1 MDNYY
6 INENGIWFGPMS
18 ENEFEARK
26 RDKDKIVYWKPEFC
40 VNRILHPQLCDHAKT
55 WIKRT
60 QIEKKPIESGKPT
73 QPSDEPFKNQ
83 VIFHAEPVENNEE
96 LTESKTE
103 KTKTEEKNQQPAQ
116 PTQEQM
122 FEKEP
127 KPVDQDKSNGFTFK
141 LAIIIIGFILVFAAG
156 FYVNSKLSVMF
167 YQDIIIQE
175 SVKNIEYYT
184 RDMMNETKEVKT
196 DIDSL
201 NAAMAREI
209 KALKKQMKEMEAELI
224 ELKYRQ

>member
-6 INENGIWFGPMS
+6 IKEGGNWHGPMS
-18 ENEFEARK
+18 EKEFEAQK
-26 RDKDKIVYWKPEFC
+26 HDKDKIVYWKPEFC
-40 VNRILHPQLCDHAKT
+40 VHRILHPQLCDHSKT
-55 WIKRT
+55 WLKPPPA
-60 QIEKKPIESGKPT
+60 EKKPVVPEKPN
-73 QPSDEPFKNQ
+73 PIPDEPLKNQ
-83 VIFHAEPVENNEE
+83 VIFHAEPIETPEE
-96 LTESKTE
+96 SAKTTSDKLETE
-103 KTKTEEKNQQPAQ
+103 KKHEKPAQ
-116 PTQEQM
+116 PPQEQQI
-122 FEKEP
+122 EKQVTKDNP
-127 KPVDQDKSNGFTFK
+127 DKSSGFTYK

-184 RDMMNETKEVKT
+184 RDMANETKEIKT

-209 KALKKQMKEMEAELI
+209 KALKKQMKEMETELI